1 MTSLSPRDRPIRNL
15 RGAFIRQTDLSNADL
30 RDAELS
36 GADAS
41 NARFTRSNFEGARL
55 VGTILR
61 GADLTGA
68 KNLTVEQLASAVI
81 DARTVLPDYIDC
93 SRLRD
98 AVESPADIAS

>member
-1 MTSLSPRDRPIRNL
+1 MTRLSTRDRPVLNL
-15 RGAFIRQTDLSNADL
+15 RGAFVRRTDLSNADL

-41 NARFTRSNFEGARL
+41 NALFRRSNFQGARL

-68 KNLTVEQLASAVI
+68 TNLTVEQLARAVI
-81 DARTVLPDYIDC
+81 DEHTLLPDYIDR
-93 SRLRD
+93 SRLHD
-98 AVESPADIAS
+98 AAKPFVEAAS